1 MYSIGQFAYSKC
13 GHDKQKMFIIVNVT
27 DEYVY
32 LCDGKTRKIE
42 KPKKKKKK
50 HIQIINEIDYNINCR
65 LESNES
71 VSNADVKKALAG
83 KMAQRRL

>member
-1 MYSIGQFAYSKC
+1 
-13 GHDKQKMFIIVNVT
+13 MFIIVDEA

-50 HIQIINEIDYNINCR
+50 HIQIINEIDYNINHR
-65 LESNES
+65 LENGEP
-71 VSNADVKKALAG
+71 VSDADVRKALAKKDVNG
-83 KMAQRRL
+83 LKADTECIGG